1 MLGRRRELI
10 LTIGGL
16 VALNVLLCWLL
27 AGRWKEYRSSTQ
39 WLSHSVAPQRAPA
52 SAAGASRAGQPPS
65 FADVVDRDVFSP
77 LRGNIPAQPQ
87 AEVKAPKPPVLFGT
101 MNLGSGRFA
110 LMSPGDQYP
119 PLSKRVLPGGEIGGY
134 KLVSI
139 GTSNVVVEWQD
150 KRVTLEIAAPA
161 PAPRN
166 PGTIERTPN
175 PGAGQGTTP
184 ASAAGAASVISP
196 DTRLGASSTGRTG
209 QSASPPDVP
218 IGTVVGG
225 KRKIL
230 VPTPFGPVVQW
241 EDVNPNGSQTPQQTG
256 APNRP

>member
-119 PLSKRVLPGGEIGGY
+119 PLSKRVLPGDQIGGY

-139 GTSNVVVEWQD
+139 ATANVVVEWQD
-150 KRVTLEIAAPA
+150 KRTTLEITAPP
-161 PAPRN
+161 PAPRA
-166 PGTIERTPN
+166 PGGIERTASMRAV
-175 PGAGQGTTP
+175 GGTTP
-184 ASAAGAASVISP
+184 TRPSGAAPVVVPETGPGLS
-196 DTRLGASSTGRTG
+196 ASGRTG
-209 QSASPPDVP
+209 EAGASPDVP
-218 IGTVVGG
+218 VGTVVGG
-225 KRKIL
+225 KRK
-230 VPTPFGPVVQW
+230 VVVSSPFGPLVQW
-241 EDVNPNGSQTPQQTG
+241 EDVNSTTSQTSQQTG
-256 APNRP
+256 APGKP